1 MVTVLS
7 VECFSRGFCRFL
19 PVFAS
24 GWFLNVGLPVPP
36 VSTVVTPPSPY
47 FRRVLLAFFLGC
59 LVDDF
64 SASIMLTSAVL
75 KGSLDI
81 RRQSPS
87 AGVVLTCAPSM
98 TRPRQGDPKPDIAAL
113 AKPAQI
119 VRRAVRLVAV
129 NVVNDGKAARS
140 AYRALGG
147 QGRAAFWHVSSIP
160 LRPVRN

>member
-24 GWFLNVGLPVPP
+24 GWFLDVGLSVPP
-36 VSTVVTPPSPY
+36 VSTMVTRPSPY
-47 FRRVLLAFFLGC
+47 FRRVVLPFFLRC

-64 SASIMLTSAVL
+64 SASVVLTSPVF

-87 AGVVLTCAPSM
+87 AGVVLACAPTM
-98 TRPRQGDPKPDIAAL
+98 TYTRHGDP
-113 AKPAQI
+113 
-119 VRRAVRLVAV
+119 
-129 NVVNDGKAARS
+129 
-140 AYRALGG
+140 
-147 QGRAAFWHVSSIP
+147 
-160 LRPVRN
+160 

>member
-47 FRRVLLAFFLGC
+47 FRSVVLPFFLRR

-64 SASIMLTSAVL
+64 SASVVLTSPVF

-87 AGVVLTCAPSM
+87 TGVVLACAPTM
-98 TRPRQGDPKPDIAAL
+98 TYTRHGDPKPDIAAL

-119 VRRAVRLVAV
+119 V
-129 NVVNDGKAARS
+129 G
-140 AYRALGG
+140 
-147 QGRAAFWHVSSIP
+147 
-160 LRPVRN
+160 